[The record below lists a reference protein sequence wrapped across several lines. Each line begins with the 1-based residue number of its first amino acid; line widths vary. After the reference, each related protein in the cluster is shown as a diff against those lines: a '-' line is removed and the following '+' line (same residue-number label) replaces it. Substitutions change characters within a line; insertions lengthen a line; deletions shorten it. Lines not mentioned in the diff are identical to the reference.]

1 MLRRYWL
8 SLLMLVFFLN
18 GCSVMVDQGPEVTT
32 PVYTL
37 TTEPQITTS
46 PEQDGFTD
54 ADKPPL
60 AVLTVNG
67 ASQEA
72 GLGTYCWSNEASGA
86 GLCLDAIGIATPPEP
101 LPATSPFIA
110 QFLIP
115 VEDEPRDVVLNVR
128 QAVPELEMDEDALG
142 LRWWAYGEGGTVH
155 QLALEREPAVELD
168 LEPGLYVLDLFVS
181 WERLGDA
188 SYGFLVEVR

>member
-1 MLRRYWL
+1 MLRKYWV
-8 SLLMLVFFLN
+8 LLIILALFLN
-18 GCSVMVDQGPEVTT
+18 GCSVMVDQGPQVTVPVHT
-32 PVYTL
+32 P
-37 TTEPQITTS
+37 TTEPQITTG
-46 PEQDGFTD
+46 PERGGLTD
-54 ADKPPL
+54 TDKPPL
-60 AVLTVNG
+60 AVLTIHG

-72 GLGTYCWSNEASGA
+72 GLGTYCWTNEASGA

-101 LPATSPFIA
+101 LPVTSPFTA
-110 QFLIP
+110 QFMIP
-115 VEDEPRDVVLNVR
+115 VEDEPRDVVLNIR
-128 QAVPELEMDEDALG
+128 QAAPELEMDEDALD